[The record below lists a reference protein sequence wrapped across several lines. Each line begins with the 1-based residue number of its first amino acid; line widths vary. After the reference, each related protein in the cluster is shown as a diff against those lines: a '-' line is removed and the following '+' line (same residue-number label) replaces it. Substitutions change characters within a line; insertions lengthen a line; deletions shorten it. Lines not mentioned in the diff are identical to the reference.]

1 MGKTGSARTSK
12 RAKQGGKGR
21 TLWRYTGVIV
31 VAAVLALGLRVC
43 VLQGFRAPSRSMED
57 TLHVGDSLLID
68 KLTFG
73 AQLPFGAGRLPA
85 WRDPQV
91 GEIVVFQYPRDPDRL
106 YVKRCLAVAGQVV
119 EIRDKVVYVDGERQV
134 DPPFSKYVD
143 SRIFPAVRTARDNLA
158 PRSVPTGSIFVVGD
172 NRDNSRDS
180 RHWGFLPLDLV
191 VGRALFVYWS
201 AAPLPTSAASVW
213 QRIWDLG
220 ARIRWQ
226 RVGVWVE

>member
-1 MGKTGSARTSK
+1 MRDTATCLDPETVSRISRLDLVARLVVEGFITGLHRSPYHGFSVEFSEHRPYMPGDPLRDLDWKAY
-12 RAKQGGKGR
+12 AK
-21 TLWRYTGVIV
+21 
-31 VAAVLALGLRVC
+31 
-43 VLQGFRAPSRSMED
+43 S
-57 TLHVGDSLLID
+57 
-68 KLTFG
+68 
-73 AQLPFGAGRLPA
+73 
-85 WRDPQV
+85 
-91 GEIVVFQYPRDPDRL
+91 DRL

>member
-1 MGKTGSARTSK
+1 MGKTGFAQSKK
-12 RAKQGGKGR
+12 RAKGSVKGR
-21 TLWRYTGVIV
+21 TLWRRVGVV
-31 VAAVLALGLRVC
+31 VVVFVLALGLRVSAF
-43 VLQGFRAPSRSMED
+43 QGYRAPSRSMED
-57 TLHVGDSLLID
+57 SLRVGDCLLVD

-119 EIRDKVVYVDGERQV
+119 EIRDKVVYVDGARQA

-143 SRIFPAVRTARDNLA
+143 SRIFSADRTARDNFA

-191 VGRALFVYWS
+191 VGRALVVYWS
-201 AAPLPTSAASVW
+201 TAPRPVSAGSFW
-213 QRIWDLG
+213 QHIWDLG

-226 RVGVWVE
+226 RIGVWVE